1 MLSSRYFEKSLLQ
14 NHGLMFA
21 LEGILSD
28 FKGARRLVLSQ
39 TLLQRSIGIEV
50 DYAWATPLPEQS
62 WVRSEQKSVSLAR
75 S

>member
-1 MLSSRYFEKSLLQ
+1 MS
-14 NHGLMFA
+14 A

-28 FKGARRLVLSQ
+28 FKGARRLVLSV
-39 TLLQRSIGIEV
+39 TVLQRSVAIEV
-50 DYAWATPLPEQS
+50 DDGWATPLPEQS